1 MSATLSRN
9 LSEVRDTG
17 NLQLDPLTGA
27 LTRQAFFHQI
37 IDRTANANTS
47 ARVFTVCLIN
57 ADQFKNV
64 NHRHGQQTGDDVLVQ
79 VTHRIR
85 LDLATTLGD
94 TREFDLCRY
103 DGNGF
108 ALLIPDSD
116 LDQAAAA
123 AESFRQAVGESDVQ
137 LGLRVTV
144 SVGIAQYRLWESAE
158 DTLSRAEH
166 ALLLAKQF
174 GRDRVE
180 VAHTPHSTPE
190 AADVIPLEQSA

>member
-1 MSATLSRN
+1 MSASLSRN
-9 LSEVRDTG
+9 RSEVRDTD
-17 NLQLDPLTGA
+17 NHQLDPLTGA

-37 IDRTANANTS
+37 IDRTAAANTS
-47 ARVFTVCLIN
+47 ARVFAVCLIN

-64 NHRHGQQTGDDVLVQ
+64 NHQHGQQTGDNVLVQ
-79 VTHRIR
+79 VTNRIR
-85 LDLATTLGD
+85 LDLSTTLGD
-94 TREFDLCRY
+94 MCEFDFCRY

-108 ALLIPDSD
+108 ALLIPDSN
-116 LDQAAAA
+116 LDDAAAA
-123 AESFRQAVGESDVQ
+123 ADSFRRAVGDTEVQ

-166 ALLLAKQF
+166 ALQLAKQF

-180 VAHTPHSTPE
+180 VAPSPDSSPE
-190 AADVIPLEQSA
+190 AADVLPFERSA

>member
-9 LSEVRDTG
+9 LSEVRGTG

-37 IDRTANANTS
+37 IDRTAAANTS

-64 NHRHGQQTGDDVLVQ
+64 NHQHGQQTGDDVLVQ
-79 VTHRIR
+79 VTNRIR
-85 LDLATTLGD
+85 LDLATTMGEV
-94 TREFDLCRY
+94 REFDLCRY

-108 ALLIPDSD
+108 ALLIPDSN
-116 LDQAAAA
+116 LEQAATA
-123 AESFRQAVGESDVQ
+123 AESFRQAVGETDVQ
-137 LGLRVTV
+137 LGLRVTI
-144 SVGIAQYRLWESAE
+144 SVGIAQYQLWESAE

-166 ALLLAKQF
+166 ALQLAKQF

-180 VAHTPHSTPE
+180 VAHSPKSSPE
-190 AADVIPLEQSA
+190 AADVVPLERSA